1 MPEMMKKLCSIAV
14 ALLLSHSAFAAEDTL
29 KNKLNQQY
37 PALKIE
43 NLQKTE
49 MPGLYSATLNEQ
61 VVYLDE
67 AGQYLFT
74 GSMIRLKDQ
83 KNLTKDLVLQQNS
96 IDWKKLPLNN
106 AIKTV
111 RGTGK
116 RQLAVFSDPNC
127 PYCKRLETELA
138 KLTDV
143 TIYTFI
149 YPLKPQSIAVSKQVW
164 CDKNPAQAWRNLL
177 QKNINPSAAAT
188 CANPIQQNLKLGES
202 LGVNGTPTLIL
213 SNGFKLVGAYP
224 AEQLESV
231 WKEFDL

>member
-1 MPEMMKKLCSIAV
+1 MMKKLGLLAV
-14 ALLLSHSAFAAEDTL
+14 TLMLTTHSTFADVTSL
-29 KNKLNQQY
+29 KVKLQQQY

-49 MPGLYSATLNEQ
+49 MPGLYSATFEDQ

-67 AGQYLFT
+67 SGQYLLA

-83 KNLTKDLVLQQNS
+83 KNLTRDLVLQQNQV
-96 IDWKKLPLNN
+96 DWKSLPLKN

-127 PYCKRLETELA
+127 PYCKRLEAELA

-149 YPLKPQSIAVSKQVW
+149 YPLKPQSMMVSKQVW
-164 CDKNPAQAWRNLL
+164 CDKNPSQAWSNLL
-177 QKNINPSAAAT
+177 QKNITPSASASCST
-188 CANPIQQNLKLGES
+188 PLEQNLKLGER
-202 LGVNGTPTLIL
+202 LGVEGTPTLIL
-213 SNGFKLVGAYP
+213 SNGFKLTGAYP
-224 AEQLESV
+224 AEQIEQI
-231 WKEFDL
+231 WKEFNL

>member
-1 MPEMMKKLCSIAV
+1 MKKLCSIVA
-14 ALLLSHSAFAAEDTL
+14 ALLFSHSAIAAEETL
-29 KNKLNQQY
+29 KTKLSQNY
-37 PALKIE
+37 PALSIE

-67 AGQYLFT
+67 TGQYLFT

-83 KNLTKDLVLQQNS
+83 KNLTKDLVLQHNS

-127 PYCKRLETELA
+127 PYCKRLEAELA
-138 KLTDV
+138 KLNDV

-149 YPLKPQSIAVSKQVW
+149 YPLKPQSITVSKQVW

-177 QKNINPSAAAT
+177 QKNISPSATAT
-188 CANPIQQNLKLGES
+188 CSNPIQQNLKLGES

-224 AEQLESV
+224 AEQLEQV